1 MADWKYTLKAKNL
14 FDLIHEDDSV
24 ENLRKFVSGMITKL
38 ESLAEVIAAGEFSDR
53 ESGLTEVIWEFRSI
67 ESEKDGYTINDK
79 KELEDTVNEASRALY
94 NWADKDH
101 ICWVDS
107 LFG

>member
-1 MADWKYTLKAKNL
+1 MANWKYELKAKDL
-14 FDLIHEDDSV
+14 FDLVHEEDSV
-24 ENLRKFVSGMITKL
+24 ENYKKFVSGMIPKL
-38 ESLAEVIAAGEFSDR
+38 EGLAEDIAAGEFSDR

-79 KELEDTVNEASRALY
+79 KELEDAVDEALRMLY
-94 NWADKDH
+94 NWADSDH

-107 LFG
+107 SFG